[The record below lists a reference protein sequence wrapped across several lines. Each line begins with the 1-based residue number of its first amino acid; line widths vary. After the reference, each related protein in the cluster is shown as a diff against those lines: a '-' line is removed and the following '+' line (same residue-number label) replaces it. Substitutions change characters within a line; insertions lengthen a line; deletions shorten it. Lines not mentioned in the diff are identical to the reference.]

1 MLITRRSPLTGK
13 LNSLELPITAAQ
25 ITRWHSGDLIQ
36 RAFPHL
42 STDEREFLITGL
54 YPGEFDDF
62 LGLEPE

>member
-25 ITRWHSGDLIQ
+25 IARWHSGDLIQ

-42 STDEREFLITGL
+42 SADEREFLITGL
-54 YPGEFDDF
+54 YPGESDDF
-62 LGLEPE
+62 LGPEPE